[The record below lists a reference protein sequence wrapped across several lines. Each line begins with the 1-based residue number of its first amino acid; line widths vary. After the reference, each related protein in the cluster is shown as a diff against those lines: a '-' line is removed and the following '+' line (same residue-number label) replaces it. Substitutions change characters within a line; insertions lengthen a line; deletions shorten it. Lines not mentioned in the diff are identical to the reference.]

1 MKTQQDNT
9 EKSDININEIKHQY
23 LDYSDDDLLFANWSN
38 PEQHDRLRKI
48 IKTKL
53 DEVEQITLLLYAEL
67 GSYRRVGEML
77 GVSATTIF
85 YKIKDIRD
93 KIKDKL

>member
-1 MKTQQDNT
+1 MKKQDT
-9 EKSDININEIKHQY
+9 EKSEININEIKGVY
-23 LDYSDDDLLFANWSN
+23 LNYSNEDLLFVNWSN
-38 PEQHDRLRKI
+38 PEQHDRLRQI

-53 DEVEQITLLLYAEL
+53 TDIEQTVLLLYAEL

-85 YKIKDIRD
+85 YKIKDIRG
-93 KIKDKL
+93 KIRNKL